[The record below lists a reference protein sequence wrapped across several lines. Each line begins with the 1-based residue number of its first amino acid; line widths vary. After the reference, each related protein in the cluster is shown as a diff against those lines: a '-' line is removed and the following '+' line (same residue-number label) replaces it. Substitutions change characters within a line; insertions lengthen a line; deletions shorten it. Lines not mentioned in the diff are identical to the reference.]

1 MATQMVAVARFG
13 GHGNR
18 HPCQPGRNQ
27 HSPTCA
33 QTAVAAAVRLQ
44 VTVIVAVDR
53 DPAITIE
60 EGWFGQ
66 HSF

>member
-1 MATQMVAVARFG
+1 MVAVTQLGR
-13 GHGNR
+13 HGNR
-18 HPCQPGRNQ
+18 HPCQPGRTQ
-27 HSPTCA
+27 HSPTCT
-33 QTAVAAAVRLQ
+33 QTAVAAAVKLQ

-53 DPAITIE
+53 DPTITAE